1 MRLFALGT
9 SRAGSLLANKMYMF
23 PETRRLVHAIG
34 PVIVL
39 AAGFAFLPQKISAKP
54 EYTHVT
60 KQECAYCHASLR
72 DRKLTEAGVYFR
84 KHRTLKG
91 YRPG

>member
-1 MRLFALGT
+1 MR
-9 SRAGSLLANKMYMF
+9 SKMWRAGA
-23 PETRRLVHAIG
+23 VV
-34 PVIVL
+34 PVILLGGGL
-39 AAGFAFLPQKISAKP
+39 ALTPQVTSAKP

-72 DRKLTEAGVYFR
+72 DRKLTEAGLYFR

-91 YRPG
+91 YKPGV